1 MTRPDPILR
10 WFDDETFFSLCSRQ
24 HQFLGHLDTSSTLE
38 WLYGSSPRSISHDFP
53 SNLSSLDPRVTALW
67 GEPTSIIYD
76 HTILPLLIPFQ
87 CRDRIDNAVLAMK
100 SPAIGSMKYSLGL
113 VTGRFGAE
121 HPLKACTSCMREDR
135 LTLGVAYWHLSHQ
148 YPGVVLCPIHEELLK
163 ECIENRQW
171 SGRFKWVLPSE
182 ELFESYSR
190 PYPSDVAKNALKT
203 MSEAVLDLVS
213 VAKSLCF
220 DPDIVSNV
228 YKDALVLSGAIFDV
242 QNKAVTSF
250 AEYASLIQ
258 PYSPY
263 TALPTTPS
271 KASAFIA
278 QLTRKA
284 RSRCHPLKHLV
295 LITWI
300 FGRLKLFIDQYDVL
314 SKADSSAK
322 LKNVYFAEEDPRP
335 TTSEIR
341 TSVSRRPKKLKPK
354 LRTAILESLK
364 KGAPKDKICSEFKVS
379 ISTVNRLLSS
389 DQLVKRSR
397 QEKQLSENLCTFRA
411 QWDSAIKENS
421 HMSTNDLRSSKPN
434 LYAWLYRNDRDWLLE
449 RNSELPCG
457 RLGNYTSIDWDKRDV
472 ALQELILSRM
482 RQVYGEFH
490 QLRLCK
496 LSLYNLVPS
505 LSRSLEKRTHYP
517 KTRLLI
523 RELLQNDKG

>member
-1 MTRPDPILR
+1 M
-10 WFDDETFFSLCSRQ
+10 
-24 HQFLGHLDTSSTLE
+24 
-38 WLYGSSPRSISHDFP
+38 
-53 SNLSSLDPRVTALW
+53 
-67 GEPTSIIYD
+67 
-76 HTILPLLIPFQ
+76 
-87 CRDRIDNAVLAMK
+87 
-100 SPAIGSMKYSLGL
+100 
-113 VTGRFGAE
+113 
-121 HPLKACTSCMREDR
+121 
-135 LTLGVAYWHLSHQ
+135 
-148 YPGVVLCPIHEELLK
+148 
-163 ECIENRQW
+163 ENRQW

-190 PYPSDVAKNALKT
+190 PYPSDVAKNALKK

-213 VAKSLCF
+213 GAKLRCF

-228 YKDALVLSGAIFDV
+228 YKDALAPGASFDV
-242 QNKAVTSF
+242 QAKTASSF

-284 RSRCHPLKHLV
+284 RGRCHPLKHLV

-300 FGRLKLFIDQYDVL
+300 FGRLKVFIDRYDVR
-314 SKADSSAK
+314 SKADSSTK
-322 LKNVYFAEEDPRP
+322 LKNVDFAEEDSRP
-335 TTSEIR
+335 TASEIR

-364 KGAPKDKICSEFKVS
+364 KGDPKNKIFSEFKVS

-389 DQLVKRSR
+389 DRLIKLSR
-397 QEKQLSENLCTFRA
+397 QEKQLRENLCTFRA

-421 HMSTNDLRSSKPN
+421 HTSTNDLRSSKPN

-472 ALQELILSRM
+472 ALKELILSRM
-482 RQVYGEFH
+482 RQVHGEFQ

-496 LSLYNLVPS
+496 VTLYNLVPS

-523 RELLQNDKG
+523 RELLQNDKV